1 VKRVAIAV
9 ALLVFVLV
17 FGLTGL
23 AQAGR
28 GGIAGTV
35 TTDQGD
41 PAAGVTIQ
49 AKEMATGKIS
59 SAVAGKRGEFRLTN
73 LPAGTYE
80 IAVPQMGLRT
90 SRYAQP
96 NVVIEAGKTLTF
108 NIALMPNNFGIV
120 GDDAAFLQMYN
131 KYANQKGP
139 APRTA
144 DGHPDFSGVWLANV
158 DPNPE
163 PAQML
168 PWAVAEWTRRRDRAF
183 EGMPTSRCLATDP
196 TLTLP
201 VFYKIIQTR
210 SLLVHLFEQD
220 PHYRQA
226 FLDGRSHPPDLDPT
240 WMGHT
245 IGRWEKD
252 TLVLDTV
259 GLNDKSWLIQAT
271 WLPHTEKLHIV
282 ERYTRPDLA
291 HLNIDVRIEDP
302 DTFIKPVER
311 HVQWLFTPGEDVLE
325 AICAENNKFLEYS
338 AVK

>member
-1 VKRVAIAV
+1 MKRVAIAV
-9 ALLVFVLV
+9 ALLVLV

-49 AKEMATGKIS
+49 AEEMATGKIS
-59 SAVAGKRGEFRLTN
+59 SVVAGKRGEFRLTN

-80 IAVPQMGLRT
+80 ISVPQMGLRT

-108 NIALMPNNFGIV
+108 NIVLMPNNFGIV

-168 PWAVAEWTRRRDRAF
+168 PWAVAEWNRRRERSF
-183 EGMPTSRCLATDP
+183 EGMPTSRCLPTDP

-226 FLDGRSHPPDLDPT
+226 FLDGRGHPKDPDPT
-240 WMGHT
+240 WMGHS
-245 IGRWEKD
+245 IGTWDKD
-252 TLVLDTV
+252 TLVIDTV

-271 WLPHTEKLHIV
+271 WLPHTEMLHIV
-282 ERYTRPDLA
+282 ERYHRPDLA
-291 HLNIDVRIEDP
+291 HLNIDVTIEDP
-302 DTFIKPVER
+302 GTFIKPVER
-311 HVQWLFTPGEDVLE
+311 HVAWLFTPGEEVLE
-325 AICAENNKFLEYS
+325 AVCNENNKFPDYAGL
-338 AVK
+338 K

>member
-1 VKRVAIAV
+1 VKRVAIVV
-9 ALLVFVLV
+9 ALLIL
-17 FGLTGL
+17 GSTGF

-28 GGIAGTV
+28 GAIAGRV

-49 AKEMATGKIS
+49 ARDMATGKIS
-59 SAVAGKRGEFRLTN
+59 SVVAGKTGEFRLAN
-73 LPAGTYE
+73 LPAGTCE
-80 IAVPQMGLRT
+80 ISVPQMGLRT
-90 SRYAQP
+90 ARYVQP
-96 NVVIEAGKTLTF
+96 NVVVEAGKTLTL
-108 NIALMPNNFGIV
+108 NIALMPNNFGII

-139 APRTA
+139 APRTR

-183 EGMPTSRCLATDP
+183 EGMPTSRCLPADP

-201 VFYKIIQTR
+201 VFYKIIQTP
-210 SLLVHLFEQD
+210 SVLVHLFEQD

-245 IGRWEKD
+245 IGHWDKD
-252 TLVLDTV
+252 TLVFDTV
-259 GLNDKSWLIQAT
+259 GLNDKSWLLQAI
-271 WLPHTEKLHIV
+271 WLPHTEMLHIV

-291 HLNIDVRIEDP
+291 HLNIDVTIEDP

-311 HVQWLFTPGEDVLE
+311 HVQWLFTPGEELFE
-325 AICAENNKFLEYS
+325 AICAENNKFQEYS
-338 AVK
+338 AFK